1 MGTSS
6 CPSALSPFHLF
17 PSPSCSLLLLICLS
31 SEPLHQYMYKNSSFC
46 RGTLASSPP
55 RLSLRLSASRPS
67 LIPSD
72 PAFHSSPSPSTGTA
86 FGQAAALT
94 TRAHQAEWGQV
105 SQPEGTSFKVKSGGK
120 RYFGKE
126 IKQGAKALKGSAERR
141 EKRRATKCGKKS
153 KRLAKD

>member
-1 MGTSS
+1 
-6 CPSALSPFHLF
+6 
-17 PSPSCSLLLLICLS
+17 
-31 SEPLHQYMYKNSSFC
+31 MYKDSSFC
-46 RGTLASSPP
+46 RGTFASSPP

-72 PAFHSSPSPSTGTA
+72 PAFHPSLAPSTGTA

-105 SQPEGTSFKVKSGGK
+105 SQPEGTSFKVNSGGK

-126 IKQGAKALKGSAERR
+126 IKLGANALKGSAERR
-141 EKRRATKCGKKS
+141 EREKS
-153 KRLAKD
+153 DQVWEKE